1 MPCLKWYT
9 AVQSQIL
16 FFLTP
21 QKFLIHLILPH
32 QELFQGHNNLATV
45 FLQVLYPTNNR
56 RMMHIFYSFNTSKSH
71 AINIHF

>member
-1 MPCLKWYT
+1 
-9 AVQSQIL
+9 
-16 FFLTP
+16 
-21 QKFLIHLILPH
+21 
-32 QELFQGHNNLATV
+32 LFQGHNNLATV